1 VTIDRTI
8 VVAATIGF
16 LLAGCASTPPPTDSA
31 LTLADT
37 KSAAQLLRNDA
48 AQRLPSVMV
57 KDVVD
62 LFDTSVSCQTTAVDP
77 DGTMRAWTSGAT
89 LMITNSQAARIDI
102 VSERLIAAYTDAGWA
117 ATVLANHVT
126 RLESPT
132 RPTIL
137 VEPVEKSDG
146 IAPMILIETTGP
158 CVLTAGVDSDE
169 VKQLE
174 KAK

>member
-1 VTIDRTI
+1 
-8 VVAATIGF
+8 
-16 LLAGCASTPPPTDSA
+16 
-31 LTLADT
+31 
-37 KSAAQLLRNDA
+37 
-48 AQRLPSVMV
+48 MV

-62 LFDTSVSCQTTAVDP
+62 LYDTSVSCGSDEGHP

-89 LMITNSQAARIDI
+89 LMITNSQAARIEI
-102 VSERLIAAYTDAGWA
+102 VSDRLVTAYTDAGWE
-117 ATVLANHVT
+117 ATALANHVT

-137 VEPVEKSDG
+137 VEPVEKGDG

-158 CVLTAGVDSDE
+158 CVLTAGADSDE